1 MLIALD
7 LDGTLLREDKSI
19 SDLTLDMLAR
29 CRAAGHR
36 VALSTGRPPV
46 LQGVRYTGSPV
57 PFWDGAVYCNGAQ
70 IVAQGRPLGENYL
83 QPAQWSALYHNLCA
97 HHVPFRIG
105 GNPLDG
111 GVVCN
116 FPIHRFA
123 PHYKDYAPIT
133 SESLQQPVTKAFLYP
148 SEYWTMEKIRA
159 CVPPGCQMLA
169 LDGGQ
174 IVNIL
179 KAGVS
184 KAQGIADLAAHFGLG
199 MEDVIAFG
207 DDRNDLELLQ
217 RAGTGVAM
225 GNSRPEIL
233 EQIPLHTLS
242 NEEDGVAVYLR
253 RLLLDVEA

>member
-1 MLIALD
+1 
-7 LDGTLLREDKSI
+7 
-19 SDLTLDMLAR
+19 
-29 CRAAGHR
+29 
-36 VALSTGRPPV
+36 
-46 LQGVRYTGSPV
+46 
-57 PFWDGAVYCNGAQ
+57 
-70 IVAQGRPLGENYL
+70 
-83 QPAQWSALYHNLCA
+83 
-97 HHVPFRIG
+97 
-105 GNPLDG
+105 
-111 GVVCN
+111 
-116 FPIHRFA
+116 
-123 PHYKDYAPIT
+123 
-133 SESLQQPVTKAFLYP
+133 
-148 SEYWTMEKIRA
+148 
-159 CVPPGCQMLA
+159 MLA

-253 RLLLDVEA
+253 RRLLDVEA